1 MKNTFKQM
9 VESQLNEY
17 TTQLADSGQMAV
29 GGTSVMEPL
38 ILGISDRTAPDYDT
52 IMQGIDQNNQAPQS
66 DDYDTTKKPFLFGIN
81 DRSMPKF

>member
-1 MKNTFKQM
+1 M
-9 VESQLNEY
+9 VEKQLNEY
-17 TTQLADSGQMAV
+17 VTQSADSGQMSV

-52 IMQGIDQNNQAPQS
+52 IMQGINQNTSTQP